1 MLGKI
6 DFRSVIISSGEWKI
20 KAHCA
25 HQPALLRRK
34 KERGSELISWLD
46 GQSGWW
52 ICMQIHLISIKS
64 DWLWLSFSLLFILL
78 FAQSKEH
85 TGCLGPAVIASL
97 SLGAG
102 DYHTRTSIHASFAL
116 CSVCTRVERERE
128 RHSLPHGTRAHYC
141 TSRCCEDKIRPAFR
155 QSAEFLISPS
165 DDADLWWLC
174 IAERTCFW
182 FLSFR
187 RCLELIREVVMQ
199 KSLGEGCKKTS
210 LEITAFKKAVSSR
223 NTRRRRFMA
232 HCWWQKKH
240 FFFGG

>member
-1 MLGKI
+1 M
-6 DFRSVIISSGEWKI
+6 RISSVS
-20 KAHCA
+20 
-25 HQPALLRRK
+25 ALLRRRNLRK
-34 KERGSELISWLD
+34 RERGSELISWLD

-64 DWLWLSFSLLFILL
+64 NWLWLSFSLLFILL

-116 CSVCTRVERERE
+116 CSVCVCMCTWGERE

-165 DDADLWWLC
+165 DDA
-174 IAERTCFW
+174 AKHR
-182 FLSFR
+182 
-187 RCLELIREVVMQ
+187 
-199 KSLGEGCKKTS
+199 LGDCAYGESEPGFGFCRF
-210 LEITAFKKAVSSR
+210 AAVL
-223 NTRRRRFMA
+223 N
-232 HCWWQKKH
+232 
-240 FFFGG
+240 